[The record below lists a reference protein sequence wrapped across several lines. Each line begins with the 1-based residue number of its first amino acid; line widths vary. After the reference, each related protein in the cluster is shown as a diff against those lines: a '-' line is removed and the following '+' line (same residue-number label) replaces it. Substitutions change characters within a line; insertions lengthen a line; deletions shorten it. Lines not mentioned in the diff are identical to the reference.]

1 MLSFTLIFFSVQK
14 DTVIEDLY
22 IPSRGEQY
30 LRRGFTIIKET
41 EEGKSPMYH
50 RQLAIKVVPRS
61 EAKTAIADII
71 VARSKDKISSIYK
84 KTE

>member
-1 MLSFTLIFFSVQK
+1 MQT

-22 IPSRGEQY
+22 IPSRSEQY
-30 LRRGFTIIKET
+30 LRRGYTIIKET

-71 VARSKDKISSIYK
+71 VARAKDKISSIYK